1 MRLGRGTNGTFSQST
16 GCDVCNYDDDV
27 VFFVCHFFFI
37 EINFISIQ
45 NNDIMVFLSLLSFE
59 CVRWLAVRCVIRC
72 GLLLHIIYMSAVL
85 FLMLARVRCLCCW
98 WVRVFVCVCILG
110 LLHESATIFND
121 MRNWIFKNI

>member
-85 FLMLARVRCLCCW
+85 FFNARARAMFVLL
-98 WVRVFVCVCILG
+98 VGAGVCVCVYFRVVARVG
-110 LLHESATIFND
+110 HYF
-121 MRNWIFKNI
+121 